1 MICPDCGQPLPSHC
15 EQCQR
20 CLEGHC
26 EDCGACLDVGVCPE
40 GCYDDPEA

>member
-1 MICPDCGQPLPSHC
+1 MICPDCGKPLPSHC